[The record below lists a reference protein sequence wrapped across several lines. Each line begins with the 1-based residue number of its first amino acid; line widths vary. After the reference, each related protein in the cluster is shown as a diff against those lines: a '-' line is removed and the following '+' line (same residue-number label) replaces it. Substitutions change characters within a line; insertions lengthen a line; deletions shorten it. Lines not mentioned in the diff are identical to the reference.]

1 MNDVLPLEAMA
12 AMAHAIADDIAMCG
26 GESSDGGGV
35 QGNATFSLGKAS
47 NMRDIPST
55 RFEYVGRCAG
65 GA

>member
-12 AMAHAIADDIAMCG
+12 AMAHAIADDIAMRG
-26 GESSDGGGV
+26 GEPSDGGGI
-35 QGNATFSLGKAS
+35 QGAATFSLGKAS